1 MCDDVSMTPR
11 STAPVA
17 TPLARRRG
25 TPAIWLVLGGVALL
39 AVAGALAF
47 DRWGDQEM
55 QPWVIPAV
63 VFVAGLALVWSP
75 LDGAFGQD
83 ARRLNVAG
91 IFRRD
96 AWIRLVVGLV
106 LGIGALWWFAMWRYT
121 ESVVTRAVVTPLVVA
136 AGVAMLIAPWW
147 MRLIRQVSIERDER
161 IREHERAEIAA
172 HLHDSVLQTLTLIRA
187 RSHDPEAVARLA
199 RAQERDLRAYL
210 YQHRPNVDE
219 SVEAAMM
226 HAVAEAEDAHAV
238 VIEAVCVGDAPVDH
252 TLHAAVQ
259 AAREAVAN
267 AARHGREPISVYA
280 EVTATEYQVYVRD
293 GGPGFDV
300 GAVPEDRLGIRQSI
314 VGRVV
319 RHGGSAEV
327 RSAPGERTEVTIV
340 MPRGGAR

>member
-1 MCDDVSMTPR
+1 MPTV
-11 STAPVA
+11 
-17 TPLARRRG
+17 
-25 TPAIWLVLGGVALL
+25 WLVLAGVGVL
-39 AVAGALAF
+39 AVAGVLAF
-47 DRWGDQEM
+47 DRWGTEDM
-55 QPWVIPAV
+55 PPWIIPAV

-96 AWIRLVVGLV
+96 AWLRLGIGLV
-106 LGIGALWWFAMWRYT
+106 LGIAALWWFATWKYT
-121 ESVVTRAVVTPLVVA
+121 DQVVTRAIVTPLVVA
-136 AGVAMLIAPWW
+136 VGLALLIAPWW

-161 IREHERAEIAA
+161 IREHERLEIAA

-187 RSHDPEAVARLA
+187 RAHDPEAVARLA
-199 RAQERDLRAYL
+199 RAQERDLRSYL
-210 YQHRPNVDE
+210 YQHRPDVDE

-226 HAVAEAEDAHAV
+226 QAVAEAEDAHAV
-238 VIEAVCVGDAPVDH
+238 AIEVVCVGDAPVDDE
-252 TLHAAVQ
+252 LLAAVQ

-267 AARHGREPISVYA
+267 AARHGHEPITVYA
-280 EVTATEYQVYVRD
+280 ELTPTEYEVFVRD

-300 GAVPEDRLGIRQSI
+300 DAVPEDRLGIRQSI

-327 RSAPGERTEVTIV
+327 RSDVGGRTEVTIV
-340 MPRGGAR
+340 MPRGGSR

>member
-1 MCDDVSMTPR
+1 MS
-11 STAPVA
+11 SSSSAPVA
-17 TPLARRRG
+17 APLARRRG
-25 TPAIWLVLGGVALL
+25 IPTVWLVLAGVAVLT
-39 AVAGALAF
+39 VAGVLAF
-47 DRWGDQEM
+47 DRWGTEDM
-55 QPWVIPAV
+55 PPWMIPAV
-63 VFVAGLALVWSP
+63 VFVAGLGLVWSP

-96 AWIRLVVGLV
+96 AWVRLVVGLL
-106 LGIGALWWFAMWRYT
+106 LGIVALWWFALWSYT
-121 ESVVTRAVVTPLVVA
+121 DNMVLRSVVTTLVVA
-136 AGVAMLIAPWW
+136 LGAALLVAPWW

-187 RSHDPEAVARLA
+187 RAHDPGAVARLA
-199 RAQERDLRAYL
+199 RAQERDLRSYL
-210 YQHRPNVDE
+210 YQHRPDVEE
-219 SVEAAMM
+219 SVEAAIQ
-226 HAVAEAEDAHAV
+226 HAVAEAEDAHGVA
-238 VIEAVCVGDAPVDH
+238 IEVVCVGDAPVDDE
-252 TLHAAVQ
+252 LLAAVQ

-267 AARHGREPISVYA
+267 AARHGAEPITVYA
-280 EVTATEYQVYVRD
+280 ELTPERYEVFVRD

-300 GAVPEDRLGIRQSI
+300 DAVPDDRLGIRQSI

-327 RSAPGERTEVTIV
+327 RSVPGERTEVTIV